1 MEKLA
6 ILDCGG
12 QYTKVIDRRVRE
24 LGVKSDIFP
33 INVKAKDLKEYE
45 SVILS
50 GGPNNIGEAQ
60 RLNFDEKI
68 FELGIPVLGICYGM
82 QLMSDHFG
90 GVVASDVKKEY
101 GQCEVEIDNTMPI
114 FDGLD
119 EKQQVLMSHGD
130 TVKICPEGFKVI
142 AKSGQAIAAIGD
154 ETRKMYGFQFHPE
167 VDLTLEGMKMLENFI
182 RKVACYKEVYAL
194 EDRIETSI
202 KMIKEKVGNNKI
214 IVLVSGG
221 VDSAVTA
228 ALLVKALPAE
238 NIYAI
243 HIDSGFMRKN
253 ESDIVCESLKKLGM
267 KNLIRENAKD
277 YFMNTIVETEEGKIG
292 PLSETV
298 DPEKKRRIIG
308 EIFIQIANQ
317 VIERL
322 GLDKE
327 NTFIAQGTLRP
338 DLIESGNPDIS
349 GFAHKIKTH
358 HNDVEIVR
366 QARKK
371 GLIVETNADW
381 HKDEVRN
388 VARRLGLD
396 EKIAS
401 RQPFPGPG
409 LAIRLICHDKNEEV
423 QISEND
429 VEKLKEILANT
440 EETGYI
446 LPIKSVGVQ
455 GDARSYRNLC
465 LLQGEKLEFNWK
477 TVTDKAKQIT
487 DSITSINRVGY
498 ILNKKNFFE
507 EIKCFDMRIED
518 ENIELLREIDNIVTT
533 NLEQAKVNQT
543 FAVLIPI
550 GITKK
555 YSIAIRTFVTN
566 DFMTGRPGEI
576 GIEVQKADIEK
587 IVNQIETNFGD
598 KIEFIIYDVTS
609 KPPAT
614 TEWQ

>member
-33 INVKAKDLKEYE
+33 INVRAEELADYKA
-45 SVILS
+45 VILS
-50 GGPNNIGEAQ
+50 GGPNNIGESQ

-68 FELGIPVLGICYGM
+68 FDSGKPILGICYGM

-90 GVVASDVKKEY
+90 GVVDSNVVKEY
-101 GQCEVEIDNTMPI
+101 GQTEIKIDVTSPI
-114 FDGLD
+114 FEGLE

-130 TVKICPEGFKVI
+130 TVKVTPNGFTVI
-142 AKSGQAIAAIGD
+142 ARTGEEIAGVGNV
-154 ETRKMYGFQFHPE
+154 EKKLYGVQFHPE
-167 VDLTLEGMKMLENFI
+167 VDLTENGMVMFENFI
-182 RKVACYKEVYAL
+182 RKIAEYKEVYAL
-194 EDRIETSI
+194 EDRIESSI
-202 KMIKEKVGNNKI
+202 KMIQEKVGNGKV

-228 ALLVKALPAE
+228 ALLVKALDPE
-238 NIYAI
+238 QIYAI
-243 HIDSGFMRKN
+243 HVDSGFMRKN
-253 ESDIVCESLKKLGM
+253 ESDVICENLKELGL

-277 YFMNTIVETEEGKIG
+277 TFFNTIIEVEGRKVG
-292 PLSETV
+292 PLVDTV
-298 DPEKKRRIIG
+298 EPEDKRLLIG
-308 EIFIQIANQ
+308 DIFIKITNN

-322 GLDKE
+322 GLDPE

-358 HNDVEIVR
+358 HNDVVAVR
-366 QARKK
+366 EARKK

-388 VARRLGLD
+388 VARRLGL
-396 EKIAS
+396 EESIAA

-409 LAIRLICHDKNEEV
+409 LAIRLLCHDKTEEV
-423 QISEND
+423 
-429 VEKLKEILANT
+429 VVTT
-440 EETGYI
+440 EEVDAIKAVLDGTGEKGQI

-455 GDARSYRNLC
+455 GDARSYRNLAV
-465 LLQGEKLEFNWK
+465 LSGNGTDLNWNQVTTK
-477 TVTDKAKQIT
+477 AKEITDKINT
-487 DSITSINRVGY
+487 INRVAY
-498 ILNKKNFFE
+498 ILNKKDVTESIN
-507 EIKCFDMRIED
+507 CYDMKIND
-518 ENIELLREIDNIVTT
+518 ECIDLLRELDKIVTSK
-533 NLEQAKVNQT
+533 LEKSKANQT
-543 FAVLIPI
+543 FAVLVPI

-555 YSIAIRTFVTN
+555 YSVAIRTFVTN
-566 DFMTGRPGEI
+566 DFMTGRPAAIGTEADKEAIEEI
-576 GIEVQKADIEK
+576 IKEIEE
-587 IVNQIETNFGD
+587 NFSD
-598 KIEFIIYDVTS
+598 KIEFVMYDVTS

-614 TEWQ
+614 CEWQ